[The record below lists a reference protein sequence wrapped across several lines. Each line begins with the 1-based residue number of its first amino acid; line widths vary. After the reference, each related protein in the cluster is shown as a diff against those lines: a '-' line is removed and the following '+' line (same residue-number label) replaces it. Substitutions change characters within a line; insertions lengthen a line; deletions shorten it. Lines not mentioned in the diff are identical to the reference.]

1 MLSESS
7 ATERDLLDT
16 ESIVSEEQQD
26 KYAQRGFLLRAFGPI
41 EAGAMR
47 GSIFA
52 LLASAMGTGMFNLPY
67 RINETGVV
75 PFVLFVVAGGLFS
88 YLGMY
93 LLAQLIRKFKVESYS
108 EMSEKAYGKGFR
120 KLAEFCLIIYPWGIT
135 VCFQVIFAKFV
146 MQLLD
151 DNFALGFYADRD
163 EERYTELG
171 TCA

>member
-1 MLSESS
+1 ML
-7 ATERDLLDT
+7 LQ
-16 ESIVSEEQQD
+16 ESIVSVEEQEN
-26 KYAQRGFLLRAFGPI
+26 YVRRNFLSRAFGPI
-41 EAGAMR
+41 EQGAMR

-67 RINETGVV
+67 RIDQTGVI
-75 PFVLFVVAGGLFS
+75 PFFVFVALGGLFS

-93 LLAQLIRKFKVESYS
+93 LISRLIMKYKVESYS

-120 KLAEFCLIIYPWGIT
+120 KFAEFCLIIYPWGIT

-151 DNFALGFYADRD
+151 DSFDLGFYTPSGR
-163 EERYTELG
+163 
-171 TCA
+171 